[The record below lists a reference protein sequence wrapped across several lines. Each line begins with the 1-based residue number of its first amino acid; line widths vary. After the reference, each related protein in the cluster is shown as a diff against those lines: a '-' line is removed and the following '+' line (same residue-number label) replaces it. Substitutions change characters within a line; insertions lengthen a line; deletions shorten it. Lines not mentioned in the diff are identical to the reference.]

1 MVIAAQNPSTDELEK
16 SYLTQAYSAGTT
28 TLTVQNANRFAANDR
43 LLLGTMGHEGSEV
56 VTLSAVG
63 ADGQTLTIGAT
74 KFPHAIDDMV
84 IQLRFD
90 QVKFYRSTTGSTGS
104 YALLPT
110 TPVDMDVDNDTLTT
124 YFDDTSGLTT
134 YYYKTALYNSQT
146 ALEAASSAPVGGGGF
161 TRNQVG
167 KLVDDFLDEV
177 GDPDDTQQIRD
188 RIFTWL
194 NLCSDDLITRT
205 KRPYEFLH
213 TRSVLGTT
221 AGNETIDLPSDMWKF
236 DDFEYIYTPD
246 SDTNVDYMVRRIPYE
261 EFRARTMDNTVDGS
275 DNLQLITIDSAV
287 DKFRLYP
294 VPLTSQA
301 AAIYLYYWK
310 NFDEITA
317 DDDAFETPNNRVY
330 FLYCLEAYYR
340 WKSRTDSS
348 QTALADRYERK
359 YESAVLML
367 PRSKQKDSGS
377 PKGFRYLPQ
386 NNRGNRRY

>member
-1 MVIAAQNPSTDELEK
+1 MVIAAPNPSTDELEK
-16 SYLTQAYSAGTT
+16 SYLTQAYSSGTT

-56 VTLSAVG
+56 VTLSAVN
-63 ADGQTLTIGAT
+63 ADGQTLTTGAT
-74 KFPHAIDDMV
+74 KFPHAIDDVV

-90 QVKFYRSTTGSTGS
+90 QVKFYRSTTGSGGA
-104 YALLPT
+104 YALLAA
-110 TPVDMDVDNDTLTT
+110 VDMDVDNDTLTT
-124 YFDDTSGLTT
+124 YYDDTAGLTT
-134 YYYKTALYNSQT
+134 YYYKSALYNSQST
-146 ALEAASSAPVGGGGF
+146 LEAAASAIVSGGGY

-167 KLVDDFLDEV
+167 KLIDDFLDEI
-177 GDPDDTQQIRD
+177 GDPDDTQGITS
-188 RIFTWL
+188 RILVWL
-194 NLCSDDLITRT
+194 NSCSDDLITRT

-221 AGNETIDLPSDMWKF
+221 AGNETIDLPTAMWKF

-246 SDTNVDYMVRRIPYE
+246 VNTNVDYMVRRIPYE
-261 EFRARTMDNTVDGS
+261 EFRDRTRDNTVDGS

-287 DKFRLYP
+287 NKFRLYP

-301 AAIYLYYWK
+301 AAVYLYYWK
-310 NFDEITA
+310 TFDQITA
-317 DDDAFETPNNRVY
+317 DDDSFETPNSRVY

-359 YESAVLML
+359 YESEVLKL
-367 PRSKQKDSGS
+367 PRSKQIDSGS
-377 PKGFRYLPQ
+377 PKGFKFLPQ
-386 NNRGNRRY
+386 NHRGNRRY